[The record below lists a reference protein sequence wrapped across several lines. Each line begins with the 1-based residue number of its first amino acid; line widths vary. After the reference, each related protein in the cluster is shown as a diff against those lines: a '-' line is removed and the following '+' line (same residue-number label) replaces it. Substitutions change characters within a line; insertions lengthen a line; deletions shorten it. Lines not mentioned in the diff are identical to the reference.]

1 MSPRR
6 TAWLVAAAF
15 WALFGLFSGFQVY
28 LSMITHGHS
37 LPRLLGY
44 HVAVWEVWLLPTVV
58 IAWLARRWPVVPLQR
73 LPVLIHVL
81 AACVVA
87 VLHGLWWLGLLLSVR
102 PFDKMTPEASR
113 LPVAELLLAR
123 FPFECVLYCLVLGSA
138 LAFEFYERYR
148 ERDVQAAQL
157 ETSLAG
163 ARLHA
168 LEQQI
173 QPHFLFNTLNAVTSL
188 VRNGRS
194 DEAVAMMAGLG
205 DLLRYA
211 LDHAGDQQ
219 VPLEEE
225 LAVVSRYLE
234 IQRARFPD
242 RMTFR
247 IDAPPELRRGK
258 VPAFLLQPLAE
269 NAVRHGIA
277 ASAAPGRVEV
287 RAARRDGRLLI
298 DVFSTGVLS
307 ETKTEGIGLKNT
319 RERLRHLYGEEG
331 RLELSNGDGGVLAA
345 VSIPWSEAT

>member
-1 MSPRR
+1 MSTRR
-6 TAWLVAAAF
+6 TAWLVAAGF
-15 WALFGLFSGFQVY
+15 WGFFGLFSGFQVY

-37 LPRLLGY
+37 VPRLLGY
-44 HVAVWEVWLLPTVV
+44 HVAVWEGWLLPTAV
-58 IAWLARRWPVVPLQR
+58 IAWLVRRWPVVPPRR
-73 LPVLIHVL
+73 LHVLIHAL
-81 AACVVA
+81 AACLIA
-87 VLHGLWWLGLLLSVR
+87 VLHGFWWLGLLLSVK
-102 PFDKMTPEASR
+102 PFDKMNPEVSR

-123 FPFECVLYCLVLGSA
+123 FPLECVLYCLVLGSA

-148 ERDVQAAQL
+148 ERDLQAAQL
-157 ETSLAG
+157 EMSLAG

-188 VRNGRS
+188 VRNRRN
-194 DEAVAMMAGLG
+194 DEAVTMMAGLG

-211 LDHAGDQQ
+211 LDHTGDQQ

-225 LAVVSRYLE
+225 LAIVSRYLE

-247 IDAPPELRRGK
+247 VDAAPELRRGK

-277 ASAAPGRVEV
+277 ASAGPGRVEV
-287 RAARRDGRLLI
+287 RAARSEGRLQI
-298 DVFSTGVLS
+298 DVFNTGVIT
-307 ETKTEGIGLKNT
+307 EARTEGIGLTNT
-319 RERLRHLYGEEG
+319 RERLRNLYGAAG
-331 RLELSNGDGGVLAA
+331 RLELSSGEGGVLAA
-345 VSIPWSEAT
+345 VSIPWSEA